1 MQRNRTKGDPFTAQY
16 SWPEMTDLAYLKEGS
31 IRAYGQLIEGV
42 NIPVG
47 QMESITFREQV
58 WSLIDRD
65 HILHLK
71 HDDNIKTLTHS
82 LQKYK
87 TDVDCNDTVWLVF
100 VLISVVCDC
109 VVEQLQYLSAVSVQS
124 LWLWLTEV
132 FVRLFITVW
141 TQLYCWDSVHS
152 DSNNLLYLQA
162 GLHWWSE
169 WNQFH
174 DLLHF
179 HWILMEFQYDGFWCS
194 TLKV

>member
-1 MQRNRTKGDPFTAQY
+1 MNFSTRQPVTLQRDNLY
-16 SWPEMTDLAYLKEGS
+16 ENVIEILKIYDCKYRINLS
-31 IRAYGQLIEGV
+31 DSNCVRKYFFLWIKWKASR
-42 NIPVG
+42 PD
-47 QMESITFREQV
+47 SCSV
-58 WSLIDRD
+58 WLMD

-71 HDDNIKTLTHS
+71 HADHIKTLTHF
-82 LQKYK
+82 LQKYNIYINS
-87 TDVDCNDTVWLVF
+87 NDIVWLVF

-141 TQLYCWDSVHS
+141 THIYCWSHGNS

-169 WNQFH
+169 WNH
-174 DLLHF
+174 CLIHC
-179 HWILMEFQYDGFWCS
+179 HWI
-194 TLKV
+194 